1 MVRQMIEE
9 KVKAFLDEGVSLK
22 QISKY
27 SGVHYTT
34 LSKWLNGDRKMSKKN
49 EAEIYFALEKI
60 AATLNEIME

>member
-1 MVRQMIEE
+1 MLKE

-34 LSKWLNGDRKMSKKN
+34 LSKWLNGDREMNAKN
-49 EAEIYFALEKI
+49 ISEIYGALVKI
-60 AATLNEIME
+60 AIRLKNIVE